1 MSKETAKELG
11 RVIVGVST
19 VFLVLDAIDLAF
31 TVRDLVK
38 NEGSDAA
45 RILRDFVY
53 LGPHQLLA
61 DFYQPA
67 LTNKAMYVCMSSSYN
82 FGAHSFS

>member
-45 RILRDFVY
+45 RILR
-53 LGPHQLLA
+53 GCKA
-61 DFYQPA
+61 DEYEA
-67 LTNKAMYVCMSSSYN
+67 LQFLSILKFISC
-82 FGAHSFS
+82 